1 MQVYTFDFICEC
13 QDFNHNEEFVLKE
26 DLDSEMESK
35 QKEITALE
43 ARGKKLV
50 NVLSVF
56 LLTNNHADFC
66 RFKYEEECNCMDR
79 SFYNHEKDLERAR
92 QVLKDL
98 GVEG

>member
-50 NVLSVF
+50 
-56 LLTNNHADFC
+56 DFC
-66 RFKYEEECNCMDR
+66 NKFINEMPHYEDCDSESPEDELNCNCGV
-79 SFYNHEKDLERAR
+79 SFERKTYR
-92 QVLKDL
+92 EVLKEL
-98 GVEG
+98 GVE